1 MSEYTAAVK
10 WSKQD
15 SEPFLDNKYSRAHT
29 WEFDG
34 GAVISASSAPSVVP
48 VPLSVAENVDP
59 EEGFIASV
67 ASCHMLW
74 FLFLAANKKY
84 VVTKYQDDV
93 VGVLARNDE
102 GKQAITEITL
112 RPNVTFEGEK
122 PSQEELEA
130 MHHMAHE
137 KCFIANS
144 VKSAVKVEPSIA

>member
-34 GAVISASSAPSVVP
+34 GAVIPASSAPSVIP
-48 VPLSVAENVDP
+48 VPLSVVENVDP

-67 ASCHMLW
+67 SSCHMLW

-84 VVTKYQDDV
+84 VVKNYHDDA
-93 VGVLARNDE
+93 VGVLAKNDE

-112 RPNVTFEGEK
+112 RPKVTFEGDQ

-130 MHHMAHE
+130 MHHTAHE
-137 KCFIANS
+137 KCFISNS
-144 VKSAVKVEPSIA
+144 VKSTVKVEPSLV